1 MKGELL
7 FNTMMEEKNYY
18 TLYSEH
24 LKTMYGEKV
33 YKLPVQIPVTCPNR
47 MGSERGC
54 TFCSEVGTG
63 FEALATTLSITEQ
76 LLQTKQKIEKR
87 YHAHKFIVYFQ
98 NFTNT
103 FCSLETFQK
112 AIIEAAEFKDIVEI
126 SISTRPD
133 CIHDDY
139 LSFLYNISIQYK
151 IQITIELGLQTINY
165 HTLKKINRGHGLA
178 EYVDAVLRI
187 AKYHTFF
194 IGTHMIL
201 NLPYNTKEDELE
213 AVRFLSALPIHI
225 VKFHS
230 LYIPNNTPLYEEYIN
245 GTITLC
251 SKEEYLERLTECIAL
266 LRSDIVVERLFSRV
280 PKEYAIFSNWNT
292 SWWKLK
298 DDFLERMEKKGYVQ
312 GCHCDYLNGAAL
324 KKWRVHNGE

>member
-1 MKGELL
+1 MLENN
-7 FNTMMEEKNYY
+7 FY

-24 LKTMYGEKV
+24 LKNLYGEKV

-47 MGSERGC
+47 MDNQHGC

-63 FEALATTLSITEQ
+63 FEALEHTLSITEQ
-76 LLQTKQKIEKR
+76 LNLTRMKIEKK
-87 YHAHKFIVYFQ
+87 YNAHKFIAYFQ

-103 FCSLETFQK
+103 FCPLSVFKK
-112 AIIEAAEFKDIVEI
+112 AITEATQFPDIVEV

-139 LSFLYNISIQYK
+139 LEFLNEISIQSG

-178 EYVDAVLRI
+178 EYIDAVLRI
-187 AKYHTFF
+187 AKYPNFF
-194 IGTHMIL
+194 IGTHIIL
-201 NLPYNTKEDELE
+201 NFPYNTIDDEIE
-213 AVRFLSALPIHI
+213 TVRLLSALPIHI

-230 LYIPNNTPLYEEYIN
+230 LYIPNHTKLYEEYKN
-245 GTITLC
+245 GDITLC

-266 LRSDIVVERLFSRV
+266 LRKDIVVERLFSRV
-280 PKEYAIFSNWNT
+280 PKEYAAFSNWST

-298 DDFLERMEKKGYVQ
+298 DEFLALMEQKGYTQ
-312 GCHCDYLNGAAL
+312 GCHCHYLNGSSL
-324 KKWRVHNGE
+324 IRWRVHHGK

>member
-1 MKGELL
+1 
-7 FNTMMEEKNYY
+7 MMDEKNFY

-24 LKTMYGEKV
+24 LKTLYGEKV

-47 MGSERGC
+47 MGSQRGC

-63 FEALATTLSITEQ
+63 FEALENTISITEQ
-76 LLQTKQKIEKR
+76 LNLTRMKIEKK
-87 YHAHKFIVYFQ
+87 YNAHKFIVYFQ

-103 FCSLETFQK
+103 FCSLDVFKK
-112 AIIEAAEFKDIVEI
+112 AIKEAIEFPDIVEI

-139 LSFLYNISIQYK
+139 LQFLSEISSESG

-187 AKYHTFF
+187 AKYNTFF

-201 NLPYNTKEDELE
+201 NFPYNTIEDEKE

-230 LYIPNNTPLYEEYIN
+230 LYIPNHTQLYEEYKN
-245 GTITLC
+245 GEITLC
-251 SKEEYLERLTECIAL
+251 SKEEYLECLTECIAL
-266 LRSDIVVERLFSRV
+266 LRKDIVVERLFSRV
-280 PKEYAIFSNWNT
+280 PEEYSAFSNWNT

-298 DDFLERMEKKGYVQ
+298 EEFLFLMEKKGYTQ
-312 GCHCDYLNGAAL
+312 GCHCNYLNGSAL
-324 KKWRVHNGE
+324 KKWRIYDGK

>member
-1 MKGELL
+1 
-7 FNTMMEEKNYY
+7 MEGSIVLNVMNEKDYY
-18 TLYSEH
+18 SLYSEY
-24 LKTMYGEKV
+24 LKDKYGEKV

-47 MGSERGC
+47 MKNGKGC

-63 FEALATTLSITEQ
+63 FEALEQTMSITEQ
-76 LLQTKQKIEKR
+76 LEQTRVKIEKK
-87 YHAHKFIVYFQ
+87 YKAHKFIAYFQ

-103 FCSLETFQK
+103 FCSLDVFKK
-112 AIIEAAEFKDIVEI
+112 AIEEAIEFPNLVEI

-139 LSFLYNISIQYK
+139 LQFLSNISSQSGIH
-151 IQITIELGLQTINY
+151 ITIELGLQTINY
-165 HTLKKINRGHGLA
+165 HTLQKINRGHGLA

-187 AKYHTFF
+187 SKYNQFT

-201 NLPYNTKEDELE
+201 NFPYNTIEDEKE
-213 AVRFLSALPIHI
+213 AIRFLSALPIHI

-230 LYIPNNTPLYEEYIN
+230 LYIPKQTQLYEEYER
-245 GTITLC
+245 GEITLC

-266 LRSDIVVERLFSRV
+266 LREDIVVERLFSRV
-280 PKEYAIFSNWNT
+280 PEEYAAFSNWGT

-298 DDFLERMEKKGYVQ
+298 DEFLDMMNTKGYVQ
-312 GCHCDYLNGAAL
+312 GCHCDYLNGSAL
-324 KKWRVHNGE
+324 RKWRVHDGK